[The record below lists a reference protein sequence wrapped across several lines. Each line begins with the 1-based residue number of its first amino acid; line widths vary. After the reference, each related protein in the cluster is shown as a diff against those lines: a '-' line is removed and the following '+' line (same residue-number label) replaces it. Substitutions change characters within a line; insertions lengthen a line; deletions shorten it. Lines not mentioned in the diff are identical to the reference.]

1 MTQIVKLNPEEYG
14 LQAKEAA
21 TIEKAFK
28 PMIEK
33 MVELEKEFNQVLG
46 LAENGIDKDAVK
58 AAKELRLKYVKTR
71 TGTAEIHKT
80 AKAYYLAG
88 GRFVDGWKNAQ
99 LFASQGKEQE
109 LEKIE
114 KHFENI
120 EAARIQKI
128 REERFEKL
136 AAVGYMD
143 NVPGVE
149 LMDEAVFE
157 NFLKGAEQQIKLREE
172 AERQEAEA
180 RMKAEQEER
189 VKNERKQVLFKYGN
203 IVSPT
208 FDFELLKTMS
218 EEEFQKLIA
227 DLEGMKTRYEQEQ
240 KQREQ
245 EAEKA
250 RLEAEQNA
258 IEARKA
264 GEKLA
269 LRAKKLAPYITFIR
283 DYDALLLLDDETFDL
298 KIQEL
303 QDTAMAQIKFENE
316 QREKNEKIAA
326 ELEAKNK
333 AEQEADEKKR
343 EAEKVAA
350 GMGEEERF
358 KALLS
363 DLYHAASRQD
373 GKFTTEKGKVLFGK
387 VVKLLAKIE
396 TFVNEEIKK

>member
-33 MVELEKEFNQVLG
+33 MVELENEFNQVLG
-46 LAENGIDKDAVK
+46 LAEKGIDKDAVK

-120 EAARIQKI
+120 EAEKMQKI

-136 AAVGYMD
+136 AAVGYME
-143 NVPGVE
+143 NVPGIE
-149 LMDEAVFE
+149 LMEQGVFDA
-157 NFLKGAEQQIKLREE
+157 FLKGAEEQIKLREQ

-189 VKNERKQVLFKYGN
+189 IQNERKQVLFKYGN
-203 IVSPT
+203 IVSLT
-208 FDFELLKTMS
+208 FDFDLLKTMS
-218 EEEFQKLIA
+218 EDEFQKLVS

-250 RLEAEQNA
+250 RLEAEEVA
-258 IEARKA
+258 
-264 GEKLA
+264 
-269 LRAKKLAPYITFIR
+269 
-283 DYDALLLLDDETFDL
+283 
-298 KIQEL
+298 
-303 QDTAMAQIKFENE
+303 
-316 QREKNEKIAA
+316 KNERKERERIAA

-333 AEQEADEKKR
+333 AEQDAIDKKR
-343 EAEKVAA
+343 EAEKLAA
-350 GMGEEERF
+350 GLNEEERF

-363 DLYHAASRQD
+363 DLYNAASRQD
-373 GKFTTEKGKVLFGK
+373 GKFTTEKGKILFGK
-387 VVKLLAKIE
+387 VVTLLAKIE